1 MCVILFKFRM
11 IMVEMFRGMSV
22 SDAGVRVVVR
32 SFPLGMLVVEIFEDV
47 GMSNSFFFMSVG
59 YSLLIRWTIPTGV
72 DSVYV
77 ARSMGMWNVLL
88 FVIMTMAVT
97 MTMTVTMTVTV
108 AMGLLIM
115 KHILFVLDL
124 MALATIAPVV
134 SMTTVTA
141 MVMTAV
147 VMTAMTVTSMTRNF
161 VIVTTMTAMT
171 A

>member
-1 MCVILFKFRM
+1 
-11 IMVEMFRGMSV
+11 MVEMFRGMSV

>member
-1 MCVILFKFRM
+1 
-11 IMVEMFRGMSV
+11 MVEMFRGMSV

-108 AMGLLIM
+108 TVTVAMGLLIM

>member
-97 MTMTVTMTVTV
+97 MTMTVTVTV